1 MAVTKDARMIGHLKK
16 GKAGRYAK
24 NAKFLTSYE
33 LIQWALLVLMS
44 QGKGLTLE
52 MDKACKK
59 F

>member
-1 MAVTKDARMIGHLKK
+1 MIGHLKK